1 MDETGRVVHGQP
13 DLSIDINH
21 NGSGSLDASAV
32 AGADG
37 SLSLT
42 IPSIAVDSDRI
53 TAAKNDLSGS
63 LTSITDTVS
72 GLSSDTNNNLQA
84 LINDIRAITA
94 QMNKIGQTLSGA
106 SQNVTTDTDDL
117 INDVSDEGHPE
128 EDVGERPPNCINEGQ
143 CQRRHQRRR
152 HHWCH
157 GPRERPG
164 PRG

>member
-1 MDETGRVVHGQP
+1 MTDDSTGTQAPWTRPGAYRCIGQP

-32 AGADG
+32 IGADG

-63 LTSITDTVS
+63 LTSIGDTVS
-72 GLSSDTNNNLQA
+72 GLSSNTNNNLQA

-117 INDVSDEGHPE
+117 INDVSDELHQ
-128 EDVGERPPNCINEGQ
+128 RGQ

-152 HHWCH
+152 HHRCH
-157 GPRERPG
+157 GARERPG